1 MRRRV
6 QRQSLVVVPLLAL
19 VLAGRAPSPA
29 AATLSF
35 TPCPNAAGFSCA
47 SLGVPLDRSGV
58 VTGTISLSVERK
70 LAGRTPSSTALVAL
84 AGGPGQAALP
94 FASYTARTMAAALKS
109 RDLLMFDQR
118 GTGDSDPLSC
128 PALEDPS
135 TASPGRLFERCAAQ
149 LGPARRAFTTAESV
163 QDIESLRRA
172 GGYEKLLLY
181 GTSYGTKVALEY
193 AERYPQHVEALLLD
207 SVVPTDGPEP
217 LSIPTLEAVSPII
230 RELCSQQLCRGITN
244 DALADLSRLILRL
257 RRAPL
262 SGTVYDGL
270 GERHH
275 TTISEV
281 GLLGVLEA
289 GDLNPAL
296 RALLPAAV
304 RSALDDDPDPLVR
317 LEALS
322 EGLIPNLPSGEI
334 RYAGGDET
342 DEALFA
348 TTSCE
353 EEPFPWQRDAGA
365 AQRLAEARAFA
376 EAQPAADFA
385 PFDAATAFG
394 ADLVSAC
401 AYWPDA
407 SPPPPAPSP
416 LPDVPTLILSG
427 AQDMR
432 TPTPNARRVAAL
444 IPDAQVEVVPFTGH
458 SVIGSDLTGCA
469 ARALSQFFAG
479 TPVQPCTS
487 HTDVLRPTPVTP
499 TRIADVRAPSGLP
512 GLPGKT
518 LVAVNET
525 LVDLDRQVIAAT
537 LQVDEQLPNGASFGG
552 LRGGYARIGAASLTL
567 HRLAFVS
574 GVQLT
579 ATFRI
584 RNRRLLP
591 ATIQVTGPGAA
602 TGTVVLGSVSKRVS
616 GVLGGRSFSLTLAG
630 VRVAGAG
637 SAEWP
642 GAAELL
648 SHLGHLPGA
657 GPPARLP

>member
-1 MRRRV
+1 MRRRA
-6 QRQSLVVVPLLAL
+6 QRQSLAVLPLLAL
-19 VLAGRAPSPA
+19 LLACLAPGPA
-29 AATLSF
+29 SAAISF
-35 TPCPNAAGFSCA
+35 VPCPGAAGFTCG
-47 SLGVPLDRSGV
+47 SLGVPLDRSGAV
-58 VTGTISLSVERK
+58 SGSISLSVERK
-70 LAGRTPSSTALVAL
+70 MAGAEPSSSALVAL

-94 FASYTARTMAAALKS
+94 FAAYTAKTMAAALKT

-135 TASPGRLFERCAAQ
+135 TAVAGRLFERCAAQ

-163 QDIESLRRA
+163 QDIEALRRA

-193 AERYPQHVEALLLD
+193 AERYPEHVEALLLD
-207 SVVPTDGPEP
+207 SVVPTDGPDP

-244 DALADLSRLILRL
+244 DALADLTRLIDRL
-257 RRAPL
+257 RRRPL

-270 GERHH
+270 GVRHR
-275 TTISEV
+275 TAISEL
-281 GLLGVLEA
+281 GLLHVLEA

-322 EGLIPNLPSGEI
+322 EGLIPNIPSSEVSHAG
-334 RYAGGDET
+334 GGDET
-342 DEALFA
+342 DEVLFV

-353 EEPFPWQRDAGA
+353 EELFPWQRSAGA
-365 AQRLAEARAFA
+365 PQRLAEAKAYA
-376 EAQPAADFA
+376 STQPASDYA
-385 PFDAATAFG
+385 PFDSATALD
-394 ADLVSAC
+394 ADLIRSC

-407 SPPPPAPSP
+407 STAPPAPGP

-432 TPTPNARRVAAL
+432 TPTPNAVRVAAL
-444 IPDAQVEVVPFTGH
+444 IPDAQLEVVPFTGH
-458 SVIGSDLTGCA
+458 SVVGSDLTGCA
-469 ARALSQFFAG
+469 AKALAAFFAG
-479 TPVQPCTS
+479 ARVQPCAS
-487 HTDVLRPTPVTP
+487 HTDYLRPTPVTP
-499 TRIADVRAPSGLP
+499 TRVADVRAPRGLP

-525 LVDLDRQVIAAT
+525 LIDLDRQVIAAT
-537 LQVDEQLPNGASFGG
+537 IQADAQLPNGASFGG
-552 LRGGYARIGAASLTL
+552 LRGGYARISTSALSL

-574 GVQLT
+574 GIQLT
-579 ATFRI
+579 GTFRI
-584 RNRRLLP
+584 RKRHLLP
-591 ATIQVTGPGAA
+591 ARIRVSGPSAA
-602 TGTVVLGSVSKRVS
+602 AGTVVLGSVSKHVS
-616 GVLGGRSFSLTLAG
+616 GVLGGRSFSLTLAK

-637 SAEWP
+637 GGEWP
-642 GAAELL
+642 APAQLL
-648 SHLGHLPGA
+648 SHF
-657 GPPARLP
+657 ARLPHARLR